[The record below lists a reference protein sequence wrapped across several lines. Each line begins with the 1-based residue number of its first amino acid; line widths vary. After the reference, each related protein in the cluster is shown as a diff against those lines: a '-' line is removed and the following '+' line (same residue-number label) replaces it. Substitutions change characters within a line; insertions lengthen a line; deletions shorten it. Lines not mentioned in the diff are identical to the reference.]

1 MDFEAVKRSLEAAA
15 EEILPSPSLD
25 ALPSKFYDAFVLHGL
40 RVDLLEPGRLL
51 CSMTVPPRLLNTG
64 KFLHGGATASLVD
77 LVGSAAFYTAG
88 ARTKGAP
95 LEMSIA
101 YLDAA
106 FVHED
111 IEIEVKVLRAGKAVG
126 VATVEL
132 RKKKTGKIIAHARYT
147 KYLAVPSN
155 L

>member
-15 EEILPSPSLD
+15 EETLPSPSLD
-25 ALPSKFYDAFVLHGL
+25 TLPSKFYDAFVLHGL
-40 RVDLLEPGRLL
+40 RVDLVEPGRLL

-64 KFLHGGATASLVD
+64 NFLHGGATASLVD

-88 ARTKGAP
+88 ARTKGSP

-106 FVHED
+106 FVHVRSLLL
-111 IEIEVKVLRAGKAVG
+111 IRTRFFSFGNMSISIFCRVFFFVC
-126 VATVEL
+126 
-132 RKKKTGKIIAHARYT
+132 
-147 KYLAVPSN
+147 N
-155 L
+155 LSCF